1 MAKPSRFDWLFRPHM
16 PDEDRPLSAELR
28 FAEALAELP
37 AIERSALALSEIG
50 GLGTE
55 EIAQR
60 LGTDAVVVRKVLARA
75 RETVRATIA
84 ERGRRSLTA
93 LIPFQSWWSSGSTA
107 PVVRTAGAV
116 AAAVIGTGIAI
127 GGAAADSP
135 RPPLVSPDPPVVR
148 AIDKPQDRHGG
159 IAAAAVPEPAAPE
172 RAQQPPA
179 AAGRA
184 AVRPESDRFG
194 DIGARPRAA
203 ATRPPFAPARRAD
216 EPELGARPAPQPAA
230 ERRLPTVPLTEE
242 RPPPPLPFPT
252 PYPLPVPV
260 PVPAPAP
267 APAPTPPP
275 VPLPSA
281 ESPLA
286 TPAIPATP
294 ALPSLPALP

>member
-1 MAKPSRFDWLFRPHM
+1 MAKPSRFDWFFRPHM

-37 AIERSALALSEIG
+37 AIERSALALSELG

-60 LGTDAVVVRKVLARA
+60 LGTDAVVVRKVPRRA

-116 AAAVIGTGIAI
+116 AAAAIGTGVAI
-127 GGAAADSP
+127 GGAAADSL

-148 AIDKPQDRHGG
+148 SIDKPQDRRGG
-159 IAAAAVPEPAAPE
+159 VAAAPE
-172 RAQQPPA
+172 QVAPAERAQLPPA
-179 AAGRA
+179 AAGRT
-184 AVRPESDRFG
+184 AV
-194 DIGARPRAA
+194 
-203 ATRPPFAPARRAD
+203 
-216 EPELGARPAPQPAA
+216 RPAPQPLAGPG
-230 ERRLPTVPLTEE
+230 LPTVPVSQEPP
-242 RPPPPLPFPT
+242 PPPPLPFPT

-260 PVPAPAP
+260 P
-267 APAPTPPP
+267 APTPPP
-275 VPLPSA
+275 VPLPPADPSG
-281 ESPLA
+281 A
-286 TPAIPATP
+286 TPVTRPAP
-294 ALPSLPALP
+294 ALPSLPAPPALP